1 VPGGTGYT
9 AGMTEAAQ
17 GFLLGDL
24 AIVMIVAG
32 IVTLSFHRLR
42 QPVVLGYILAGVI
55 IGPHTPPFP
64 LIKDEASIQTLA
76 DLGVI
81 FLMFSL
87 GLQFSLR
94 TLRQVGRT
102 AFIASLV
109 EVMTMLWAGYEL
121 GRLFGWSKMD
131 SVFLGAMLAI
141 TSTTIIVKTLTDLG
155 LIKAKFAALI
165 TGISIVEDIIGI
177 AITALL
183 SGIAMTGQLQFHE
196 IAGSAGR
203 IVVFLAVVLVGGLIF
218 VPPVLRYVARFKSD
232 EMLLVTAVGLCFG
245 VALVALRLG
254 YSVALGAFLIGTI
267 IGETREAGKIKVLT
281 EPLRDIFSAVFFVA
295 IGMLIDPALIVQFGG
310 PILVIALVV
319 VVGKLLAFSFG
330 TFVAGHE
337 LRTALRVGTSMIPLG
352 ELSFVIAALGLSL
365 NVTSDFLYPIVV
377 SVSAVTMLLS
387 PYLIRHSDSIIA
399 QFDRAAPRW
408 LVDSLEL
415 YSRWAQR
422 RAAAQQDNLARQ
434 LARKWIWQMGLN
446 VALVTGIFFAAAAVA
461 ERAAR
466 WWPQL
471 PGWIGGA
478 KGLLWIGAGAVAL
491 PSLIATIRKLQ
502 AFAML
507 VAETKVTT
515 RAAGKNTALIRGVI
529 TNVILVAGTAVLGL
543 WVLVVSAPFLP
554 PSPGLLVPVVVMAL
568 MTALLWRFFI
578 KIHAKAQFALH
589 ETLSESPPLP
599 EAADQPLGTILRNAQ
614 LEMVTVARQSPAA
627 GRLIRELELRS
638 KTGASIVAIERDG
651 DNLINPDANE
661 ELRPGDRLFLLGT
674 AEQIAAARALLSR

>member
-1 VPGGTGYT
+1 
-9 AGMTEAAQ
+9 MTEAAQ

>member
-1 VPGGTGYT
+1 
-9 AGMTEAAQ
+9 MTEAAH
-17 GFLLGDL
+17 GFLLRDL

-32 IVTLSFHRLR
+32 IVTLLFHRLR

-64 LIKDEASIQTLA
+64 LVRDEASIRTLA

-121 GRLFGWSKMD
+121 GRWFGWSKMD

-155 LIKAKFAALI
+155 LIKARFAALI
-165 TGISIVEDIIGI
+165 TGISIVEDILGI

-183 SGIAMTGQLQFHE
+183 SGIAMSGELQFGA
-196 IAGSAGR
+196 IASSAGH
-203 IVVFLAVVLVGGLIF
+203 IVVFLTVVLVTGLIA
-218 VPPVLRYVARFKSD
+218 VPPFLRYVAKFKSD

-245 VALVALRLG
+245 VALVAVRLG
-254 YSVALGAFLIGTI
+254 YSVALGAFLIGSI
-267 IGETREAGKIKVLT
+267 VGETREAGKIRAVT
-281 EPLRDIFSAVFFVA
+281 EPLRDAFSAVFFVA
-295 IGMLIDPALIVQFGG
+295 MGMLIDPSLIVQYAA

-319 VVGKLLAFSFG
+319 VVGKLTAFSFG
-330 TFVAGHE
+330 TFVAGNE

-352 ELSFVIAALGLSL
+352 ELSFVIAALGVSL

-377 SVSAVTMLLS
+377 SVSAVTMLVS
-387 PYLIRHSDSIIA
+387 PYLIRHSDAIIEWFA
-399 QFDRAAPRW
+399 RAAPSW
-408 LVDSLEL
+408 LVDYLEL

-422 RAAAQQDNLARQ
+422 RVAAQQDGLARQ
-434 LARKWIWQMGLN
+434 LARKWLWQMGLN
-446 VALVTGIFFAAAAVA
+446 VAFLTGVFFAAAAAA
-461 ERAAR
+461 ERAAG
-466 WWPQL
+466 WWPGAPRWL
-471 PGWIGGA
+471 GGA
-478 KGLLWIGAGAVAL
+478 RGLLWIGAGFLAL
-491 PSLIATIRKLQ
+491 PPLIATIRKLR

-507 VAETKVTT
+507 VAETKVAERVAGRHTT
-515 RAAGKNTALIRGVI
+515 IIRAVVA
-529 TNVILVAGTAVLGL
+529 NVILVAGAGVLGL

-554 PSPGLLVPVVVMAL
+554 TWPGLLAPVAIMGVLAGL
-568 MTALLWRFFI
+568 FWRFFVRL
-578 KIHAKAQFALH
+578 HAKAQLALR
-589 ETLSESPPLP
+589 ETLAEPPAPP
-599 EAADQPLGTILRNAQ
+599 ETGRLETILRNAQ
-614 LEMVTVARQSPAA
+614 LEALSLAPDSPAA
-627 GRLIRELELRS
+627 GKLISELELRS
-638 KTGASIVAIERDG
+638 RTGASVVAIERDG
-651 DNLINPDANE
+651 DNIINPDANE

-674 AEQIAAARALLSR
+674 REQIAAARQLLSR